1 MNSATSVPGRILP
14 GYVADYLGHFNIIT
28 ICALFTGG
36 SILALWLP
44 FNYHASH
51 AGTIVFGLVFGFV
64 SGAVVS
70 LMMACVAKTGPLET
84 LGQRFGTFQIV
95 ISVRYGM
102 FYPVLV
108 ISQSIADTLQLSDGP
123 THRGRHSEPPA
134 QHRLLRTADIC
145 CCIDPRWDR
154 LPCSGDGIS
163 AKRMQDVEGLIRFP
177 WLSESSQTT
186 E

>member
-1 MNSATSVPGRILP
+1 MNSATSIPGRILP

-28 ICALFTGG
+28 ICSLFTGG

-51 AGTIVFGLVFGFV
+51 AGIIVFGLVFGFV

-95 ISVRYGM
+95 ISVRYGICI
-102 FYPVLV
+102 LCW
-108 ISQSIADTLQLSDGP
+108 QS
-123 THRGRHSEPPA
+123 HS
-134 QHRLLRTADIC
+134 RLLTNYSC
-145 CCIDPRWDR
+145 LTG
-154 LPCSGDGIS
+154 LPIEGAILNRQHNTDFSGLQIFAAVS
-163 AKRMQDVEGLIRFP
+163 ILIGTGCLALATVFLRRECKT
-177 WLSESSQTT
+177 WKV
-186 E
+186 